1 MQGLWWNDV
10 LAGMTLRLYVK
21 FALGLVLLLCTVDA
35 EAQRDRSQSSKRQR
49 KVQVQKK
56 QERAKAENAAFK
68 AGRKQHWKAQDG
80 ATRKRWRKQRRAAR
94 RMRNGGGP
102 DAWYKGIFQSK
113 HPIPWPK
120 RAANKVGNLFK
131 RKRNRRSY

>member
-80 ATRKRWRKQRRAAR
+80 ATRKRWRKQRRAAK
-94 RMRNGGGP
+94 RMRKWWRSRRLVQGHLSIQAPHSMAKTGRQ
-102 DAWYKGIFQSK
+102 QSGQ
-113 HPIPWPK
+113 P
-120 RAANKVGNLFK
+120 L
-131 RKRNRRSY
+131 

>member
-1 MQGLWWNDV
+1 
-10 LAGMTLRLYVK
+10 MTLRLYVK

-35 EAQRDRSQSSKRQR
+35 KAQRDRSQSSKRQR

-80 ATRKRWRKQRRAAR
+80 ATRKRWRKQRRAAK
-94 RMRNGGGP
+94 RMRKGGGP